1 MSVEIRDRNGGVTI
15 VHDMSVLGDILEADR
30 KFYAKCDAFHDRMM
44 SLGVKAYRCND
55 GWVDRKN
62 LNITFFHNERT
73 KGYYWGNMYLE
84 KGDKIFIGNAHSD
97 GKFALIENVV
107 GHGLYSV
114 TYHYNLIEDE
124 PERKEGWFRRI
135 IQRIGKLI

>member
-30 KFYAKCDAFHDRMM
+30 KFYTECDAFHDRMM

-55 GWVDRKN
+55 GWVDRENHN
-62 LNITFFHNERT
+62 LTFFSDERT

-84 KGDKIFIGNAHSD
+84 KGDKIFIGDAHSE

-107 GHGLYSV
+107 NYGYHCV
-114 TYHYNLIEDE
+114 TYHYSLVEDE
-124 PERKEGWFRRI
+124 SEKKEGLFRRI
-135 IQRIGKLI
+135 IHKIRELI